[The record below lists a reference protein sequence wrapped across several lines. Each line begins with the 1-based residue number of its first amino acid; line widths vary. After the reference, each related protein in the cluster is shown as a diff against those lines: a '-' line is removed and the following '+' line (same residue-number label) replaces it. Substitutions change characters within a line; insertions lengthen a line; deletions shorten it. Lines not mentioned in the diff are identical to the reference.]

1 MNLNDTKLFIKNSLI
16 NIGKNKHS
24 FIFIII
30 NIVVAFLGFSRSFI
44 FMKALDFEQL
54 GLITIL
60 QTAAMLVAFLQLGLI
75 NGGYRIVAVQNNE
88 RIVKRTVNTIFS
100 YLLVLTVLLLI
111 CTVFIHQ
118 IKLINTID
126 YSLLVVFLSISTL
139 LSVWLTNFLIAQ
151 HQYHYLNK
159 VNLLSALIGA
169 ASVVLVFYYG
179 VFGAIISLIIQPI
192 VFISLVLIKHKDC
205 RPNKFELKYKIMRY
219 ILRFGFIPFLSGL
232 FFLSYIQVERWG
244 ISMYIGTAALGQ
256 AYLYFMIVALWVLV
270 PTSIMNLF
278 FPRAAKSFSENDLVS
293 MNKIV
298 STHFYVIMLYCL
310 LGSIAIYFLLA
321 PLVKFAFE
329 QHLPFVDLVI
339 ISLPGLIFRSLADPI
354 AVFLNSIVKLKPIF
368 WSDVISLI
376 CYVLGLGYVIS
387 TYKYDLLYAVYLF
400 DLYFIIRFLI
410 VLGVYLNFS
419 KKKVFLESD

>member
-1 MNLNDTKLFIKNSLI
+1 
-16 NIGKNKHS
+16 
-24 FIFIII
+24 
-30 NIVVAFLGFSRSFI
+30 
-44 FMKALDFEQL
+44 
-54 GLITIL
+54 
-60 QTAAMLVAFLQLGLI
+60 
-75 NGGYRIVAVQNNE
+75 
-88 RIVKRTVNTIFS
+88 
-100 YLLVLTVLLLI
+100 
-111 CTVFIHQ
+111 
-118 IKLINTID
+118 
-126 YSLLVVFLSISTL
+126 
-139 LSVWLTNFLIAQ
+139 
-151 HQYHYLNK
+151 
-159 VNLLSALIGA
+159 
-169 ASVVLVFYYG
+169 
-179 VFGAIISLIIQPI
+179 
-192 VFISLVLIKHKDC
+192 
-205 RPNKFELKYKIMRY
+205 MRY

-410 VLGVYLNFS
+410 VLGVYLTFS